1 MKSLSPNFFVR
12 NMDETMKFY
21 SVLGFRISMK
31 VPDDGEIIWCMM
43 TNGNVSVMFQTFD
56 SLGNE
61 LPQISRN
68 DGGSLLLYVQ
78 AYKIRDFYEKIR
90 NKVTVIKEPEVT
102 FYGATEFTIL
112 DNNNYLLTFAED
124 EQSDK

>member
-1 MKSLSPNFFVR
+1 
-12 NMDETMKFY
+12 
-21 SVLGFRISMK
+21 MK

-43 TNGNVSVMFQTFD
+43 TNGKVSVMFQTFD
-56 SLGNE
+56 SLGKE

-68 DGGSLLLYVQ
+68 NGGSLLLYFQVEQ
-78 AYKIRDFYEKIR
+78 IMAFYKQIRD
-90 NKVTVIKEPEVT
+90 NVTVIKEPEVK